1 MNTII
6 KINLSLLL
14 LLPNLATAQ
23 HEGHNHHKEHAA
35 TSAPMDHSAHDHAR
49 EETNKGT
56 IWTCS
61 MHPQIKLGKPG
72 KCPICHMDLI
82 PVETKHSSDGDI
94 EAPNLIISKTAEK
107 LMELETSA
115 VERKWVTRPVRLVGK
130 IDYDETRVKH
140 ITAWV
145 PGRIDRMYVDYTG
158 IEVKESDHMVSL
170 YSPELVSAQEELI
183 QAARSLRKVQGGN
196 SEMVKRSSRRSLQA
210 AREKL
215 KLLGL
220 TESQVAKIERVG
232 KAEDNVTVYAPMG
245 GVVVEKHV
253 NEGTYVETGTRIYTI
268 ADLTHLWLYLDAYE
282 SDLPWVSYGQ
292 EVEFSAQALPG
303 ETFQGVVSFVQ
314 PFLDEK
320 TRTVKVRVNV
330 DNQSE
335 RLKPGMFVTATIKAK
350 VDGHGHIVGK
360 SYEGKYVCPMHP
372 EVIENTEADCPICGM
387 KLEKAE
393 TLPFISKNSEHS
405 KQAPLVIPTSA
416 PLITGKRAVVYVKLP
431 EKSHYEGREIVLGPR
446 AGNYYLVLSGLK
458 EGELVVTKGAFK
470 IDADLQI
477 RGIKSMMNP
486 GGGTPSGGHNH

>member
-1 MNTII
+1 MKTLITTIFS
-6 KINLSLLL
+6 SLLL
-14 LLPNLATAQ
+14 LPTMAISQ
-23 HEGHNHHKEHAA
+23 HEGHTNAPKKTA
-35 TSAPMDHSAHDHAR
+35 SDVPMDHAAHGLKK

-61 MHPQIKLGKPG
+61 MHPQIKLNKAG
-72 KCPICHMDLI
+72 KCPLCRMDLI
-82 PVETKHSSDGDI
+82 PVEVGGSTSDD
-94 EAPNLIISKTAEK
+94 EENPNLMLSKTAEK
-107 LMELETSA
+107 LMELQTST
-115 VERKWVTRPVRLVGK
+115 VERKWVNRPVRLVGK
-130 IDYDETRVKH
+130 IDFDETRVKH

-183 QAARSLRKVQGGN
+183 QAARSLGKVQGGS
-196 SEMVKRSSRRSLQA
+196 SEIVKRSSRRSLQA

-220 TESQVAKIERVG
+220 TKSQVAKIEKVG

-253 NEGTYVETGTRIYTI
+253 NEGMYVKTGTRIYTI
-268 ADLTHLWLYLDAYE
+268 ADLSHLWLYLDAYE

-303 ETFQGVVSFVQ
+303 EKFQGLVSFVQ

-320 TRTVKVRVNV
+320 TRTIKVRVNV
-330 DNQSE
+330 DNKSE
-335 RLKPGMFVTATIKAK
+335 RLKPGMFITATIKAK

-360 SYEGKYVCPMHP
+360 SYEGKYICPMHP
-372 EVIENTEADCPICGM
+372 EVIEGSEGDCPICGM

-393 TLPFISKNSEHS
+393 TLPFISKETNHS
-405 KQAPLVIPTSA
+405 KEAPLVIPASA
-416 PLITGKRAVVYVKLP
+416 PLITGKRAVVYVKHP
-431 EKSHYEGREIVLGPR
+431 EKSHYEGREIVIGPR
-446 AGNYYLVLSGLK
+446 AGEHYLVLSGLT

-477 RGIKSMMNP
+477 RGAKSMMNP
-486 GGGTPSGGHNH
+486 KGSAPTSGHNH